1 MAYDL
6 LIRNALLCDG
16 TGAPVRPGAL
26 AVSDGRI
33 AAAGAAG
40 EVAGLARRQIDA
52 GGLVVAPGFIDIH
65 THYDA
70 QISWDPLLTCS
81 CWHGVTTL
89 LMGNC
94 GVGVA
99 PVRPGQRGTMA
110 WDLVNVEALPHDV
123 LMRGVSWEWESFP
136 EYMTAVERRGVALNV
151 GFLVPLSALRF
162 YVIGDEASERAAS
175 AAETAEMARLFAE
188 AMCAGAAGFSLS
200 LAPQHI
206 GFQGRPLASR
216 MASREELAALCH
228 VMRAQGRGIIEILPN
243 RGATNV
249 PGEGGLELLTMLAR
263 ESGRPVTWLAL
274 LDLPGTPP
282 DAHERVLERLAP
294 LVRSGLE
301 ILPQVTPRP
310 IQQYYTMSEP
320 FIFAALDSW
329 KGVFNRGAEEQMAL
343 LRSADFRAAFR
354 AEIANGGGKAIFRG
368 RWDRVHIARVNREH
382 NRRFLNLSV
391 AELAAMT
398 RKDAVDALLDLA
410 LDERMELGITLSV
423 INVNPDVVGRLLRLP
438 NTLIGLSDAGAHVAQ
453 HCDAGLTSYLL
464 HEWVHRRGAL
474 TLEEGVRRLTSEL
487 ADFLQLPAKG
497 RLAPGADA
505 DLVIFDPAGIKPLK
519 PEWVNDLPGGEP
531 RLIERSE
538 GIEYTIVGGE
548 VLFARGEYQ
557 GGLPGR
563 VLRAGDAP
571 H

>member
-6 LIRNALLCDG
+6 LIRNATICDG
-16 TGAPVRPGAL
+16 TGAPVYAGAL
-26 AVSDGRI
+26 AVTGGKI
-33 AAAGAAG
+33 AAMGEVGGAA
-40 EVAGLARRQIDA
+40 RREIDA
-52 GGLVVAPGFIDIH
+52 GGAVLAPGFIDIH

-99 PVRPGQRGTMA
+99 PCRPARQSTVA
-110 WDLVNVEALPHDV
+110 WDLVNVEALPHEV
-123 LMRGVSWEWESFP
+123 LMRGVAWDWESFP
-136 EYMTAVERRGVALNV
+136 EYMAAVERRGVALNV

-162 YVIGDEASERAAS
+162 YVVGDEAAARAATPS
-175 AAETAEMARLFAE
+175 ETAEMARLFRE
-188 AMCAGAAGFSLS
+188 AMRAGAAGFSLS

-228 VMRAQGRGIIEILPN
+228 VMRELGRGIIEILPN
-243 RGATNV
+243 RGSTNV
-249 PGEGGLELLTMLAR
+249 PSEGGFDLLTMLAR
-263 ESGRPVTWLAL
+263 ESARPVTWLAL
-274 LDLPGTPP
+274 LDLPGTPAN
-282 DAHERVLERLAP
+282 AHARTVERLAP
-294 LVRSGLE
+294 LVRSGLK

-310 IQQYYTMSEP
+310 IQQYYTLREP

-329 KGVFNRGAEEQMAL
+329 KGVFNRRVEEQMAL
-343 LRSADFRAAFR
+343 LARPEFRSAFRG
-354 AEIANGGGKAIFRG
+354 EIKDGGGKAIFRG
-368 RWDRVHIARVNREH
+368 RWDRVHIARVQNEH

-391 AELAAMT
+391 AELANAT
-398 RKDAVDALLDLA
+398 GKDAVDALLDLA

-423 INVNPDVVGRLLRLP
+423 INVNPDVVGRILKLP

-487 ADFLQLPAKG
+487 ADFLELRTKG
-497 RLAPGADA
+497 RLAPGMDA
-505 DLVIFDPAGIKPLK
+505 DLVIFDPATIKPLK
-519 PEWVNDLPGGEP
+519 PEWVSDLPGGEP

-538 GIEYTIVGGE
+538 GIEYTVVGGE
-548 VLFARGEYQ
+548 VLFARGDYQ
-557 GGLPGR
+557 GGLPGK
-563 VLRAGDAP
+563 VLRIGAL
-571 H
+571 

>member
-16 TGAPVRPGAL
+16 TGAPAYPGAL
-26 AVSDGRI
+26 GVKDGRI
-33 AAAGAAG
+33 AALGVAH
-40 EVAGLARRQIDA
+40 EVAGPARREIDA
-52 GGLVVAPGFIDIH
+52 RGLVLAPGFIDIH

-99 PVRPGQRGTMA
+99 PVRPTQQSTMA
-110 WDLVNVEALPHDV
+110 WDLVNVEALPHEV
-123 LMRGVSWEWESFP
+123 LMRGVTWEWESFP
-136 EYMTAVERRGVALNV
+136 EYMAAVERRGVALNV

-162 YVIGDEASERAAS
+162 YVIGDAAAERSASE
-175 AAETAEMARLFAE
+175 AETAEMARLFGD
-188 AMCAGAAGFSLS
+188 AMRAGAAGFSLS

-206 GFQGRPLASR
+206 GFRGRPLASR
-216 MASREELAALCH
+216 MASREELAALCR
-228 VMRAQGRGIIEILPN
+228 VMREQGRGIIEILPN

-249 PGEGGLELLTMLAR
+249 PNEGGLELLTMLAR
-263 ESGRPVTWLAL
+263 ESERPVTWLAL
-274 LDLPGTPP
+274 LDLPGTPVE
-282 DAHERVLERLAP
+282 AHERVVERLAP
-294 LVRSGLE
+294 LIRSGLR
-301 ILPQVTPRP
+301 IVPQVTPRP

-329 KGVFNRGAEEQMAL
+329 KGVFNRGVEEQMAL
-343 LRSADFRAAFR
+343 LCRPDFRAAFR
-354 AEIANGGGKAIFRG
+354 AEIADGGGKAIFRG

-382 NRRFLNLSV
+382 NRRLLNFSV
-391 AELAAMT
+391 AELAAAT
-398 RKDAVDALLDLA
+398 GKDAVDALLDLA

-423 INVNPDVVGRLLRLP
+423 INVNPDVVGRLLKLP

-487 ADFLQLPAKG
+487 ADFLELRTKG
-497 RLAPGADA
+497 RLAPGMDA
-505 DLVIFDPAGIKPLK
+505 DVVVFDRSAIKPLK
-519 PEWVNDLPGGEP
+519 PEWVNDLPGGQP

-557 GGLPGR
+557 GGLPGK
-563 VLRAGDAP
+563 VLRAGAA
-571 H
+571 

>member
-6 LIRNALLCDG
+6 LIRNAIVCDG
-16 TGAPVRPGAL
+16 TGAPACPGTL
-26 AVSDGRI
+26 AVADGKI
-33 AAAGAAG
+33 AALGAAKD
-40 EVAGLARRQIDA
+40 VAGSARREIDA
-52 GGLVVAPGFIDIH
+52 DGLVLAPGFIDIH

-81 CWHGVTTL
+81 SWHGVTTL

-99 PVRPGQRGTMA
+99 PVRAAQRSTMA

-136 EYMTAVERRGVALNV
+136 EYMAAVARRGVALNV

-162 YVIGDEASERAAS
+162 YVIGDAAAERAATE
-175 AAETAEMARLFAE
+175 AETAEMARLFGE
-188 AMCAGAAGFSLS
+188 AMRAGAGGFSLS

-263 ESGRPVTWLAL
+263 ESTRPVTWLAL

-282 DAHERVLERLAP
+282 QAHQRTVERLAP
-294 LVRSGLE
+294 LVRSGLR

-329 KGVFNRGAEEQMAL
+329 KGVFNRGAEDQTAL

-354 AEIANGGGKAIFRG
+354 DEVKDGGGKAIFRG
-368 RWDRVHIARVNREH
+368 RWDRVHITRVNQEH
-382 NRRFLNLSV
+382 NRRFVNMSV
-391 AELAAMT
+391 AELASMVG
-398 RKDAVDALLDLA
+398 KDAVDALCDLA
-410 LDERMELGITLSV
+410 IDERMELGVTLSV
-423 INVNPDVVGRLLRLP
+423 INVNPDVVEGLLKLP
-438 NTLIGLSDAGAHVAQ
+438 STLIGLSDAGAHVAQ

-464 HEWVHRRGAL
+464 HEWVHRRHAL

-487 ADFLQLPAKG
+487 ADFLELPFKG
-497 RLAPGADA
+497 RLAPGMDA
-505 DLVIFDPAGIKPLK
+505 DLVLFDPATIKPLK
-519 PEWVNDLPGGEP
+519 PEWVSDLPGGQP

-538 GIEYTIVGGE
+538 GIECTVVGGE
-548 VLFARGEYQ
+548 VLFAHGEYQ
-557 GGLPGR
+557 GGLPGK
-563 VLRAGDAP
+563 VLRAGAAD
-571 H
+571 

>member
-6 LIRNALLCDG
+6 LIRNATICDG
-16 TGAPVRPGAL
+16 TGAPVRRGAL
-26 AVSDGRI
+26 AVQGGKI
-33 AAAGAAG
+33 AAVGEAGG
-40 EVAGLARRQIDA
+40 SARREIDA
-52 GGLVVAPGFIDIH
+52 RGAVLAPGFLDIH

-70 QISWDPLLTCS
+70 QISWDPLLTSS

-99 PVRPGQRGTMA
+99 PCRPGQQSTMA

-123 LMRGVSWEWESFP
+123 LMRGVAWDWESFP
-136 EYMTAVERRGVALNV
+136 QYMAAVERCGIALNV
-151 GFLVPLSALRF
+151 GFLVPLSALRY
-162 YVIGDEASERAAS
+162 YVIGEEAAERAATE
-175 AAETAEMARLFAE
+175 AETVEMARLYRE
-188 AMCAGAAGFSLS
+188 ALGAGAAGFSMS

-216 MASREELAALCH
+216 MASGEELSALCRA
-228 VMRAQGRGIIEILPN
+228 MRELNRGIIEILPN
-243 RGATNV
+243 RGSTSV
-249 PGEGGLELLTMLAR
+249 PNEDGFGLLTMLAR
-263 ESGRPVTWLAL
+263 ASARPVTWLAL

-282 DAHERVLERLAP
+282 DAHQRTVERLAP
-294 LVRSGLE
+294 LLQSGLK

-310 IQQYYTMSEP
+310 IQQYYTMREP

-329 KGVFNRGAEEQMAL
+329 KGMFNRGVGEQMEL

-354 AEIANGGGKAIFRG
+354 NEIKGGGGAAIFRG
-368 RWDRVHIARVNREH
+368 RWDRVHVARVQNEH
-382 NRRFLNLSV
+382 NRRFLNLSI
-391 AELAAMT
+391 AELAAAT
-398 RKDAVDALLDLA
+398 GKDAVDAMLDLA
-410 LDERMELGITLSV
+410 LDERMELGVTLSV
-423 INVNPDVVGRLLRLP
+423 INVNPDVVSRILKLP

-464 HEWVHRRGAL
+464 HEWVHRRGVL
-474 TLEEGVRRLTSEL
+474 TLEEGVKRLTSEL
-487 ADFLQLPAKG
+487 ADFLELRTKG
-497 RLAPGADA
+497 RLAPGMDA
-505 DLVIFDPAGIKPLK
+505 DLVIFDPAAIKPLA

-548 VLFARGEYQ
+548 VLFAHDEYQ
-557 GGLPGR
+557 GGLPGK
-563 VLRAGDAP
+563 VLRAGTAW
-571 H
+571 